1 MKHIGLNIFLVVLF
15 LLITTG
21 KSAAQTYSGH
31 VADKA
36 DGQPLSGVIVTALD
50 GRGKIIKYTTTN
62 KAGDF
67 AMSIQNPVKL
77 EFSMM
82 SYKKVSVKAS
92 AGKLII
98 LMSMEST
105 NLKEVYVKAP
115 KLTLRGD
122 TLAYNV
128 ASYAEA
134 QDKNIGDVIK
144 KMPGIEIKKDGEIYY
159 NGETINKFYIDGND
173 MVSDRY
179 GLATNNIKPEDVQ
192 KVEVLEHHQPIK
204 SLKNKVFSDK
214 AAINLKLKESAKA
227 RWAGNLSGAGGYSNS
242 SYTEVSKA
250 DKVDN
255 SSILHNGNAFL
266 MRMGSKNQTMISAK
280 TDNTGKDFSSDLESF
295 TIEDYEVADSKNYK
309 AETWFSAGTTAAPL
323 DSRRTRFNRSAL
335 VSFDN
340 SKKLSEDYTFNVH
353 LDYYYDRLTSLYTGN
368 TKYYLKDS
376 SINDNN
382 FEAAKAYTHKADF
395 KMHLKANAERFY
407 MYEGLKAGL
416 AWQDAKTYTSGSY
429 PNKQNAWT
437 PLNSFQNNL
446 KYIKNTDGG
455 KTFAIASL
463 IKYIT
468 QNQNLEVN
476 RDTSARSSAKIKSTT
491 TTTSSSSSA
500 ADSLLQ
506 HQSINEKA
514 LYTNN
519 NIAFSGNIGAFVYD
533 FSCGAEALWKSLK
546 TNLSGIKDTS
556 LIMVNNLTTGYLG
569 GYVKPSLTYKTSSI
583 RIEFQIPTGYYYAFI
598 HQPDKKLERENA
610 KWRNYE
616 GKNSGMITY
625 KPEIYCT
632 WYITGKF
639 MLSASASIGKDA
651 ADVDNIY
658 TGGIMSGYRN
668 ISCGINDF
676 AQSKSK
682 SISVSVNYK
691 DPLNGLFFNAGAART
706 WNKNPYISSQ
716 QFDNEYIISSYY
728 KENHNTKADFLY
740 GGITKNIDAL
750 GGPIKLDAS
759 YTRFNYNLMQSIA
772 TSSSAN
778 QGSSTAANKIK
789 YVSSTLSISPHLTFH
804 FSGWL
809 NTEYTL
815 NYQHSTL
822 KFADQKATSH
832 NSYNQRLDLNFVV
845 GKNIT
850 FQLITEHYH
859 TELGGANST
868 TNSSEKGKRTK
879 DMLLQDFMLQWKVN
893 KSLSINLYAYNLF
906 NKKEYA
912 YTVFSGSTSV
922 SSSYR
927 IRPRNVM
934 AGFLWSF

>member
-1 MKHIGLNIFLVVLF
+1 MQKVIFIVVLF

-21 KSAAQTYSGH
+21 KAAAQTYSGH

-36 DGQPLSGVIVTALD
+36 DGQSLSGVIVTALD
-50 GRGKIIKYTTTN
+50 GKGKIIKYTTTN

-159 NGETINKFYIDGND
+159 NGEPINKFYIDGND

-227 RWAGNLSGAGGYSNS
+227 RWAGNLSGAGGS
-242 SYTEVSKA
+242 SLYY
-250 DKVDN
+250 
-255 SSILHNGNAFL
+255 GNIFL

-340 SKKLSEDYTFNVH
+340 SKKLSEDYTFNAH

-376 SINDNN
+376 SITDNT
-382 FEAAKAYTHKADF
+382 FEAAKAYTHRADL
-395 KMHLKANAERFY
+395 KMHLKANTEKFY

-416 AWQDAKTYTSGSY
+416 AWQDAKTYTAGTY

-455 KTFAIASL
+455 KTFTIASI

-476 RDTSARSSAKIKSTT
+476 RDTSSA
-491 TTTSSSSSA
+491 A

-506 HQSINEKA
+506 HQSINAKA

-546 TNLSGIKDTS
+546 TNLQGVKDTS

-569 GYVKPSLTYKTSSI
+569 GYVKPLLTYRTSSV
-583 RIEFQIPTGYYYAFI
+583 RIEFQVPTGYYYAFI
-598 HQPDKKLERENA
+598 R
-610 KWRNYE
+610 RNKST
-616 GKNSGMITY
+616 GIVTY
-625 KPEIYCT
+625 KPGIYFT
-632 WYITGKF
+632 WYLTGKF
-639 MLSASASIGKDA
+639 MLSASAAIGKDA
-651 ADVDNIY
+651 VDVDNIY
-658 TGGIMSGYRN
+658 VAGIMSGYRN
-668 ISCGINDF
+668 ILCGINDF

-728 KENHNTKADFLY
+728 KESHNTTADFLY

-759 YTRFNYNLMQSIA
+759 YTRFNYNLMQSIV
-772 TSSSAN
+772 TSSSGG
-778 QGSSTAANKIK
+778 QGSPTAANKIK

-804 FSGWL
+804 FSSWL
-809 NTEYTL
+809 NTEYML

-850 FQLITEHYH
+850 FQLVTEHYH
-859 TELGGANST
+859 TELGGARS
-868 TNSSEKGKRTK
+868 K

>member
-15 LLITTG
+15 LFITTR
-21 KSAAQTYSGH
+21 KAAAQTYSGH

-77 EFSMM
+77 EFAMM

-159 NGETINKFYIDGND
+159 NGEPINKFYIDGND

-227 RWAGNLSGAGGYSNS
+227 RWTGNLSGAGGIGGVGGSALWN
-242 SYTEVSKA
+242 
-250 DKVDN
+250 VD
-255 SSILHNGNAFL
+255 LFL
-266 MRMGSKNQTMISAK
+266 MRMGKKNQTMFSAK

-376 SINDNN
+376 SITDNT
-382 FEAAKAYTHKADF
+382 FEAAKAYTHRADL
-395 KMHLKANAERFY
+395 KMHLKANTEKFY

-429 PNKQNAWT
+429 PNMHNAWT

-616 GKNSGMITY
+616 GKNSGRITY

-804 FSGWL
+804 FSSWI

-815 NYQHSTL
+815 N
-822 KFADQKATSH
+822 
-832 NSYNQRLDLNFVV
+832 
-845 GKNIT
+845 
-850 FQLITEHYH
+850 
-859 TELGGANST
+859 
-868 TNSSEKGKRTK
+868 
-879 DMLLQDFMLQWKVN
+879 
-893 KSLSINLYAYNLF
+893 
-906 NKKEYA
+906 
-912 YTVFSGSTSV
+912 
-922 SSSYR
+922 
-927 IRPRNVM
+927 
-934 AGFLWSF
+934 

>member
-1 MKHIGLNIFLVVLF
+1 
-15 LLITTG
+15 
-21 KSAAQTYSGH
+21 
-31 VADKA
+31 
-36 DGQPLSGVIVTALD
+36 
-50 GRGKIIKYTTTN
+50 
-62 KAGDF
+62 
-67 AMSIQNPVKL
+67 
-77 EFSMM
+77 
-82 SYKKVSVKAS
+82 
-92 AGKLII
+92 
-98 LMSMEST
+98 
-105 NLKEVYVKAP
+105 
-115 KLTLRGD
+115 
-122 TLAYNV
+122 
-128 ASYAEA
+128 
-134 QDKNIGDVIK
+134 
-144 KMPGIEIKKDGEIYY
+144 
-159 NGETINKFYIDGND
+159 
-173 MVSDRY
+173 
-179 GLATNNIKPEDVQ
+179 
-192 KVEVLEHHQPIK
+192 
-204 SLKNKVFSDK
+204 
-214 AAINLKLKESAKA
+214 
-227 RWAGNLSGAGGYSNS
+227 
-242 SYTEVSKA
+242 
-250 DKVDN
+250 
-255 SSILHNGNAFL
+255 
-266 MRMGSKNQTMISAK
+266 MRMGKKNQTMISAK

-295 TIEDYEVADSKNYK
+295 TIEDYEVADSKDYK
-309 AETWFSAGTTAAPL
+309 AEKWFSAGTTAAPL
-323 DSRRTRFNRSAL
+323 NSRRTRFNRSTL
-335 VSFDN
+335 MSFDN
-340 SKKLSEDYTFNVH
+340 SKKLSDDYTFNVH

-376 SINDNN
+376 SINDNT
-382 FEAAKAYTHKADF
+382 FEAAKAYTHKADI
-395 KMHLKANAERFY
+395 KMHLKANTDKFY
-407 MYEGLKAGL
+407 MYEGLKASL
-416 AWQDAKTYTSGSY
+416 AWQDAKTYTAGTY
-429 PNKQNAWT
+429 PNRQNAWT

-446 KYIKNTDGG
+446 KYIKNADNS
-455 KTFAIASL
+455 KTFTIASI

-476 RDTSARSSAKIKSTT
+476 RDTSAIASATALSAAISTT
-491 TTTSSSSSA
+491 TSTSSSSSSSSAA

-506 HQSINEKA
+506 HQSINAKA

-546 TNLSGIKDTS
+546 TNLQGVKDTS

-569 GYVKPSLTYKTSSI
+569 GYVKPLLTYRTSSV
-583 RIEFQIPTGYYYAFI
+583 RIEFQVPTGYYYAFI
-598 HQPDKKLERENA
+598 R
-610 KWRNYE
+610 RNKST
-616 GKNSGMITY
+616 GIVTY
-625 KPEIYCT
+625 KPGIYFT
-632 WYITGKF
+632 WYLTGKF
-639 MLSASASIGKDA
+639 MLSASAAIGKDA
-651 ADVDNIY
+651 VDVDNIY
-658 TGGIMSGYRN
+658 VAGIMSGYRN
-668 ISCGINDF
+668 ILCGINDF

-728 KENHNTKADFLY
+728 KESHNTTADFLY

-759 YTRFNYNLMQSIA
+759 YTRFNYNLMQSIV
-772 TSSSAN
+772 TSSSGG
-778 QGSSTAANKIK
+778 QGSPTAANKIK

-804 FSGWL
+804 FSSWL
-809 NTEYTL
+809 NTEYML

-850 FQLITEHYH
+850 FQLVTEHYH
-859 TELGGANST
+859 TELGGARS
-868 TNSSEKGKRTK
+868 K

-893 KSLSINLYAYNLF
+893 KSLSINLYAYNFF